1 MPNIIQSRGE
11 AFGASNG
18 ILTMQDA
25 ALGSGIRTSDAAG
38 IATGMAFLEGELEK
52 RDPKIREPLTS
63 VTWQRDI
70 VADTGAVS

>member
-1 MPNIIQSRGE
+1 MPNIIQTRGE

-25 ALGSGIRTSDAAG
+25 ALGSGIRTIDAAG

-52 RDPKIREPLTS
+52 RDLLHALKRRCRLMYH
-63 VTWQRDI
+63 
-70 VADTGAVS
+70 